1 MNIRLKHVLAAPAC
15 AALFALSSHAG
26 AADPVYEGKAGSR
39 VEKLATESVGMEAVR
54 ASHAQPSAAG
64 VSGQTERNAP
74 AANVPASAVPAKTIA
89 DPDTSDARLD
99 NYRLELNNCCGPE
112 ER

>member
-26 AADPVYEGKAGSR
+26 AADPASDGKAGLR
-39 VEKLATESVGMEAVR
+39 VEKLATESVGIKAVR

-64 VSGQTERNAP
+64 VSGQTVRNAP
-74 AANVPASAVPAKTIA
+74 AASVPARAAPFKTVA
-89 DPDTSDARLD
+89 DPDPSDSRLD